1 MITALVVLG
10 LAMQPRSFG
19 ESAVWRPP
27 ADFRAKVLAAC
38 EKAGRDFGSCFA
50 GQMKVAGASAGA
62 LAFTHLLDNNGY
74 MTAFRPLGNVGAA
87 AVNYPFRANENDGL
101 YLVNGEPAA
110 IDIDALQKLPT
121 DQMKADAT
129 YAAMV
134 EQHPKAVLWPGNRSS
149 TSALLALPLPNGS
162 QQWLVGYR
170 VQDGCHAC
178 AVLGQAFFRFSFDAK
193 GKFMGAA
200 FSGFTPQKP
209 AAGSDSSL
217 WMLATK
223 VNSTFIVALPA
234 NPSTGYSWSI
244 RPTTGPA
251 EIRSVNHALR
261 TPAKSPPGTPGEE
274 YWTLRSGHAGE
285 HTLHFIYARP
295 WEKNS
300 EPAEKLDLL
309 VRVE

>member
-62 LAFTHLLDNNGY
+62 LAFTHLLDNNGC
-74 MTAFRPLGNVGAA
+74 MTAFRPLRNVGAA

-121 DQMKADAT
+121 GQMKADAG
-129 YAAMV
+129 YAEMLK
-134 EQHPKAVLWPGNRSS
+134 QHPKATLWPGDRSS
-149 TSALLALPLPNGS
+149 PNALLALPLPDGS
-162 QQWLVGYR
+162 EQWVAGYR

-178 AVLGQAFFRFSFDAK
+178 AVLGQAFFRFSFDRK
-193 GKFMGAA
+193 GKFTGAD
-200 FSGFTPQKP
+200 FSGFTTERP
-209 AAGSDSSL
+209 AGSNFAL
-217 WMLATK
+217 RMLQVKA
-223 VNSTFIVALPA
+223 NSTFAIALPS
-234 NPSTGYSWSI
+234 NPGTGYSWSI
-244 RPTTGPA
+244 GPTEGA
-251 EIRSVNHALR
+251 AQIRSVNHALR
-261 TPAKSPPGTPGEE
+261 IPAKSPPGTPGEE
-274 YWTLRSGHAGE
+274 YWTFRSGHAGE
-285 HTLHFIYARP
+285 HTLHFLYARP
-295 WEKNS
+295 WEKTA

-309 VRVE
+309 IRVE